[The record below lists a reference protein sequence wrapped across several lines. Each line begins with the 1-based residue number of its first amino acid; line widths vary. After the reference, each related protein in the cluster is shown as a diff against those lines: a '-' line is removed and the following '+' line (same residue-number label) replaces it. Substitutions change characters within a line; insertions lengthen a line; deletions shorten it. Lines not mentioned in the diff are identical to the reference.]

1 MKSIRNNNESIII
14 INKSKFICNL
24 IKVTS
29 ELDAIEKINNIK
41 TKYKDATH
49 NCYAYIINNKMKFSD
64 DKEPNGTA
72 GMPILNVL
80 KNKKLD
86 NILCVV
92 TRYFGGIKLGA
103 GGLVRAYTNS
113 VTNCLKDNNICEYI
127 KGIETIIA
135 FDISAFSPI
144 STSSIIIELLIFEY
158 LEILTFG
165 ERIHPSTFAPC
176 ISHPSDIKEFFA
188 KPMALS
194 STEVNF
200 AGGKL

>member
-86 NILCVV
+86 NILCVI

-127 KGIETIIA
+127 KGIETIIE
-135 FDISAFSPI
+135 FDISKIKIIDNVFKDIEIQSKI
-144 STSSIIIELLIFEY
+144 YGSTVKYIVGIPEEQFKLLYKKLENNCIKIE
-158 LEILTFG
+158 
-165 ERIHPSTFAPC
+165 
-176 ISHPSDIKEFFA
+176 K
-188 KPMALS
+188 
-194 STEVNF
+194 
-200 AGGKL
+200 GKLIWIEKKLL

>member
-29 ELDAIEKINNIK
+29 ELDAIENINNIK

-127 KGIETIIA
+127 KGIETIIE
-135 FDISAFSPI
+135 FDISKIKIIDNVFKDIEIQSKI
-144 STSSIIIELLIFEY
+144 YGSTVKYIVGIPEEQFKLLYTKLENNCIKIE
-158 LEILTFG
+158 
-165 ERIHPSTFAPC
+165 
-176 ISHPSDIKEFFA
+176 K
-188 KPMALS
+188 
-194 STEVNF
+194 
-200 AGGKL
+200 GKLIWIEKKLL

>member
-113 VTNCLKDNNICEYI
+113 VTNCLKDDNICEYI
-127 KGIETIIA
+127 KGIETIIE
-135 FDISAFSPI
+135 FDISKI
-144 STSSIIIELLIFEY
+144 KIIDNVIKDIEIQDKTYENTVKYIIGVPEDQFELLY
-158 LEILTFG
+158 AKLE
-165 ERIHPSTFAPC
+165 SNC
-176 ISHPSDIKEFFA
+176 IKIEKVRLIWIE
-188 KPMALS
+188 K
-194 STEVNF
+194 
-200 AGGKL
+200 KLL

>member
-135 FDISAFSPI
+135 FDISKI
-144 STSSIIIELLIFEY
+144 KIIDNVFKDIEIQDKTYGSNVKYIVRIPEEQFKLLY
-158 LEILTFG
+158 KKLENN
-165 ERIHPSTFAPC
+165 C
-176 ISHPSDIKEFFA
+176 IKIEK
-188 KPMALS
+188 
-194 STEVNF
+194 
-200 AGGKL
+200 GKLIWIEKKLL

>member
-127 KGIETIIA
+127 KGIETIIE
-135 FDISAFSPI
+135 FDISKI
-144 STSSIIIELLIFEY
+144 KIIDNVFKDIEIQDKTYGSNVKYIVRIPEEQFKLLY
-158 LEILTFG
+158 KKLENN
-165 ERIHPSTFAPC
+165 C
-176 ISHPSDIKEFFA
+176 IKIEK
-188 KPMALS
+188 
-194 STEVNF
+194 
-200 AGGKL
+200 GKLIWIEKKLL